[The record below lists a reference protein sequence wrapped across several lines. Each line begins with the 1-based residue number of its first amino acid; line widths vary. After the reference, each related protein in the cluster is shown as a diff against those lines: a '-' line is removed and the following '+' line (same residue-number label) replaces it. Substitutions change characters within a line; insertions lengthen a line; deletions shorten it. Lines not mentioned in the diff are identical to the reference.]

1 MDGQVTAGVAE
12 IPKVADQKI
21 PGIVYGDVFPVGIG
35 NGGGNDRQEFP
46 GAIDCV
52 EIGSAGRVVV
62 NPENVLEA
70 FALSDS
76 GTFANRQG
84 FNCGVGTQRIGSFK
98 GATQSAGNETEE
110 GEDGY
115 RFSQRS
121 RSNFELR
128 FLAFRNCEDSPIRFA
143 STFVWDSESVFQED

>member
-1 MDGQVTAGVAE
+1 MVHILQSWDGLLEEMSV
-12 IPKVADQKI
+12 
-21 PGIVYGDVFPVGIG
+21 IVNPSESRVDSEEHSHQEEDDSEEVGTGEEVQDTWEG
-35 NGGGNDRQEFP
+35 NEKEGWSGGGDSVD
-46 GAIDCV
+46 I
-52 EIGSAGRVVV
+52 
-62 NPENVLEA
+62 L
-70 FALSDS
+70 LSD
-76 GTFANRQG
+76 
-84 FNCGVGTQRIGSFK
+84 K
-98 GATQSAGNETEE
+98 GHVTEE